1 MRNLVESLTLVIMA
15 TLAFLLIASSLV
27 LMLYVVGL
35 IP

>member
-1 MRNLVESLTLVIMA
+1 MRNLVDTITLALMA
-15 TLAFLLIASSLV
+15 TLAGVLILGSLS

>member
-15 TLAFLLIASSLV
+15 TLASLLILGSLS

>member
-1 MRNLVESLTLVIMA
+1 MRNLMDDLTIVIMV
-15 TLAFLLIASSLV
+15 TLASVLVLGSLS